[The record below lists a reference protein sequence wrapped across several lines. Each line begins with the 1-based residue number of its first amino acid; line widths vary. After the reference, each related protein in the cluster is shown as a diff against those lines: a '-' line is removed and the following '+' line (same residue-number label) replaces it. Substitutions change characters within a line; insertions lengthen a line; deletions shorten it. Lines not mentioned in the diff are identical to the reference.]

1 MSKHKQVVVSF
12 CDGIS
17 CGQIA
22 LKKLGITDY
31 IYHAFETDKYASAV
45 AKYNNKSM
53 FQHGDVRNYLGVYDK
68 YLYARK
74 VDLFLSGF
82 PCQPF
87 SVAGKRLGTQDERDL
102 STIVFDAMKLLRPEY
117 FLIENVP
124 MKKTDQDRISKELGV
139 EPIIINSADFSAQNR
154 KRLYWTNIPVS
165 KWTDKGIVLNDIVE
179 EGFVDRNKSH
189 CLDANYH
196 KGGNLKS
203 YFNKHRRQLVFSNM
217 ETSKCKQVGVAD
229 LKGHD
234 ILKRVYCTSGKAPTV
249 NAMTGGNREP
259 KIVCGSIKKD
269 NVLVDNEKMY
279 WRALTP
285 LECERLQTIP
295 DGYTS
300 KGDFSITSI
309 YSDIKD
315 VSNHQRYKQIGNGW
329 TVDVIAHILKG
340 IKNECNPRIHWE
352 DSNRWNKKEW
362 RE

>member
-1 MSKHKQVVVSF
+1 MKKLVVVSL

-22 LKKLGITDY
+22 LNKIGYDWLE
-31 IYHAFETDKYASAV
+31 YHAFETDKYASAV

-53 FQHGDVRNYLGVYDK
+53 YQHGDVRNYLGVYDK
-68 YLYARK
+68 YLYARN

-82 PCQPF
+82 PCQPY
-87 SVAGKRLGTQDERDL
+87 SVASKKRLGTEDERDL
-102 STIVFDAMKLLRPEY
+102 STIVFDAIKLFRPKY

-139 EPIIINSADFSAQNR
+139 EPVVINSADFSAQNR

-300 KGDFSITSI
+300 KGDFNITTI
-309 YSDIKD
+309 DTDVKDI
-315 VSNHQRYKQIGNGW
+315 SNHQRYKQVGNGW
-329 TVDVIAHILKG
+329 TVDVVAHILKG
-340 IKNECNPRIHWE
+340 MNA
-352 DSNRWNKKEW
+352 
-362 RE
+362 